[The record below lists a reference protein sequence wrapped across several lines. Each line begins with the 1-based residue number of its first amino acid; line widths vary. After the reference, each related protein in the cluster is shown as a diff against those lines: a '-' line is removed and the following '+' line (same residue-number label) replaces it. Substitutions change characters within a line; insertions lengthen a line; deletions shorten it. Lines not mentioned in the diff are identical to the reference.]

1 MRITVVGAG
10 YVGLVAGTCLA
21 ETGHEVTVV
30 EVDAARIATLRQGQ
44 VPFYEPGLADLL
56 ARNINKGRLR
66 FTGDIAEAVPGA
78 ACAFIAVGTP
88 QDEDGSADLQYVLRA
103 AEDIGRA
110 MTGPLVVVI
119 KSTVPVG
126 THRLVAEKLAA
137 CSQHAAPVVSNPE
150 FLKEGAAVDDFMRP
164 DRVVVGTGDE
174 QARELMADIY
184 APFVRTGNP
193 ILFMDNYSAEMA
205 KYAANGLLATR
216 ISFMNEIALLCD
228 AVGADVDQVR
238 LVLGSDRRI
247 GPSFLFPGMGFGGS
261 CFPKDVRALARSGA
275 EHGVDM
281 YILEAV
287 DRVNARQKEVVA
299 RRVQQRF
306 GEDLAGR
313 TFAVWGLAFKPRTDD
328 MRDAPSVKLIQ
339 RLQQAGAAVA
349 GHDPQAHKTAREV
362 LGDTITYHDNVYE
375 PLADADGLIIC
386 TEWMEFRSPDFKR
399 IGEMLKHPVIFD
411 GRNLYEPDYVNDAG
425 LDYICVGRPDAI
437 R

>member
-328 MRDAPSVKLIQ
+328 VREAPALVVIRLLLERGARIRAYDPEALDNTRRLLGESITYCDDAYHACRDADAL
-339 RLQQAGAAVA
+339 L
-349 GHDPQAHKTAREV
+349 V
-362 LGDTITYHDNVYE
+362 L
-375 PLADADGLIIC
+375 
-386 TEWMEFRSPDFKR
+386 TEWNEFRRPDFER
-399 IGEMLKHPVIFD
+399 IRSLLKQPVIFD
-411 GRNLYEPDYVNDAG
+411 GRNVYQPRSLARLGFEYFPIGRAG
-425 LDYICVGRPDAI
+425 A
-437 R
+437 